1 MCVCMQIVIKRKG
14 TWRLFESFI
23 IEYIHVL
30 LMKLNR
36 HLKIAVIF
44 GFKLAH
50 FVFSMQLGTKLGLF
64 VLVLFVSCQF
74 LRQIYY
80 SYCLKHMGIT
90 SNFQNTVK
98 IKSVNLR
105 KNSGRFE
112 KKNLG
117 TLPLVYFWIRLSRL
131 LKIIHYYNF
140 YS

>member
-1 MCVCMQIVIKRKG
+1 MCVCMQIVVKRKG

-50 FVFSMQLGTKLGLF
+50 CVFSMQLGTKLVLF

-74 LRQIYY
+74 LREIYY

-105 KNSGRFE
+105 KNSL
-112 KKNLG
+112 KKVLE
-117 TLPLVYFWIRLSRL
+117 
-131 LKIIHYYNF
+131 
-140 YS
+140 

>member
-1 MCVCMQIVIKRKG
+1 MYANSYKKKG
-14 TWRLFESFI
+14 TWRLFEFFI

-50 FVFSMQLGTKLGLF
+50 CVFSMQLGTKLVLF

-105 KNSGRFE
+105 KNSFRKVWEE
-112 KKNLG
+112 KSGNSALSLFLDKVLKALKNN
-117 TLPLVYFWIRLSRL
+117 SL
-131 LKIIHYYNF
+131 L
-140 YS
+140 

>member
-1 MCVCMQIVIKRKG
+1 MQIVIKRKG
-14 TWRLFESFI
+14 TWRLFEAFI

-30 LMKLNR
+30 

-50 FVFSMQLGTKLGLF
+50 CVFSMQLGTKLGLF

-105 KNSGRFE
+105 KNSLRE
-112 KKNLG
+112 
-117 TLPLVYFWIRLSRL
+117 V
-131 LKIIHYYNF
+131 
-140 YS
+140 